1 MPSSTTASHEVEFAD
16 VPKALTVPSA
26 SRWLGSIKAHG
37 SIPRAHV
44 MVSARDSGRG
54 VGPEVGGGDEGVA
67 GVVEVVVEQLATSIT
82 TAENNPIRTDC
93 DIASPHAG

>member
-1 MPSSTTASHEVEFAD
+1 
-16 VPKALTVPSA
+16 
-26 SRWLGSIKAHG
+26 
-37 SIPRAHV
+37 

-54 VGPEVGGGDEGVA
+54 VGPEVGGGDEGVS
-67 GVVEVVVEQLATSIT
+67 GVEVVVEQLATSIT